1 MERTS
6 KTDLFVKPLFVGA
19 VAGLGATYLLGTEPI
34 AAFGGSWSPA
44 MLVGG
49 AAAAGNVTSGMLQPY
64 VQKMLP
70 GRGGGVTNALLSPLL
85 TGASTYG
92 VMAFATGSHLSM
104 MAALELTALGGASHV
119 AGDYAY
125 GVIYPVYHQ
134 SGYRTGY

>member
-1 MERTS
+1 M
-6 KTDLFVKPLFVGA
+6 GA

-70 GRGGGVTNALLSPLL
+70 GRSAGVTNALLSPLL

-92 VMAFATGSHLSM
+92 VMAFATGSPLSM